1 MLLNVSV
8 TWIAI
13 STLLALI
20 LGVGIGFVL
29 KTYIRDKKFDDR
41 KSEAQKIVDD
51 AKIEAER
58 LKKESIQEAKETVSD
73 MKRDAEIDIK
83 ERKDVVVELENKL
96 NVREDT
102 LDRRSS
108 NLDRREEIL
117 NDKEY
122 EKILK

>member
-1 MLLNVSV
+1 MDCHLHFVS
-8 TWIAI
+8 TNFRSRNWLCI
-13 STLLALI
+13 
-20 LGVGIGFVL
+20 

-83 ERKDVVVELENKL
+83 ERKDVVVELETN
-96 NVREDT
+96 
-102 LDRRSS
+102 
-108 NLDRREEIL
+108 
-117 NDKEY
+117 
-122 EKILK
+122 